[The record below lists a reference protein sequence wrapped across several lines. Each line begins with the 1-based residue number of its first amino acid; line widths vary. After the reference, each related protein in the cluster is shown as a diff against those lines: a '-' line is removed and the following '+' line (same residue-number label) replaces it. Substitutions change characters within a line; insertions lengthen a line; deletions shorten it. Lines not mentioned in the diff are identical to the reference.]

1 MEVQGNILKTLL
13 IAAVVYTLALG
24 APVKRQTSSSIVAE
38 ACEAAKDTEN
48 LCSNADKTSCDINL
62 PSNYDEAHAA
72 EYLSAELKN
81 HSFNGAVSEAVWACL
96 NDSAAN
102 SQKCQLAAA
111 AIILQDTIKA
121 FFERNN
127 ETQAIQIDCDTS
139 TDREKVVKTL
149 CYASV
154 FTREVLANIDNG
166 KPYGTMCWSA
176 KFCKN

>member
-1 MEVQGNILKTLL
+1 MEAQGSILKTLL
-13 IAAVVYTLALG
+13 IAAVVYALALG

-48 LCSNADKTSCDINL
+48 LCSNADKTSCGINL
-62 PSNYDEAHAA
+62 PSTFHYDEAHAA
-72 EYLSAELKN
+72 EILSAELKRR
-81 HSFNGAVSEAVWACL
+81 SFNGAVSEAVWKCL

-102 SQKCQLAAA
+102 SQKCQLGAA

-121 FFERNN
+121 FFKKYGENN

-139 TDREKVVKTL
+139 TDREKVAKTL

-154 FTREVLANIDNG
+154 CTRKVLAGIDG
-166 KPYGTMCWSA
+166 GHPYASNCTS
-176 KFCKN
+176 